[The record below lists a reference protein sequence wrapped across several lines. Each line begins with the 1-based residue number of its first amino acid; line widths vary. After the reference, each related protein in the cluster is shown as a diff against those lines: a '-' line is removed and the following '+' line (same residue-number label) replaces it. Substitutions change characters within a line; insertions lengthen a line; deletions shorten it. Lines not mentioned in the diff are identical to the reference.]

1 MKKILILSFLSLSTL
16 LSFAQD
22 VHRTFGVG
30 LQSSFPVFGIS
41 AKYGITENHMV
52 QATIAPFGASYSG
65 GSVKL
70 NFYGARYIYRF
81 PGNDESNPILDPY
94 LFAGGGLATW
104 KYNISGLS
112 NSVESFFSYS
122 AGGGLELLLAKKFG
136 LSAELGYGKISV
148 SSGVGVNTILYGGGL
163 HYYIK

>member
-1 MKKILILSFLSLSTL
+1 MKKIAFLSFFSLSTL
-16 LSFAQD
+16 LSFSQD
-22 VHRTFGVG
+22 VHRTLGVG

-52 QATIAPFGASYSG
+52 QATIAPFGASTAG
-65 GSVKL
+65 GAVKL

-104 KYNISGLS
+104 KYKIPGLTSSGQ
-112 NSVESFFSYS
+112 SFFSYS
-122 AGGGLELLLAKKFG
+122 AGAGLELLLAQKFG
-136 LSAELGYGKISV
+136 LSAEISYGKISV
-148 SSGVGVNTILYGGGL
+148 ASGVGVSTILFGAGL